1 MRKVQKEK
9 YGTCTTCGTHTN
21 EWWYFDHLKGL
32 CKCTACSADIYKGRQ
47 LDIFEELDLP
57 PVPTNRGGSNTTPST
72 KKIKKL
78 PQWKLELSKMLE
90 NRN

>member
-1 MRKVQKEK
+1 MQKEK
-9 YGTCTTCGTHTN
+9 YGIYTTCGTYTN

-32 CKCTACSADIYKGRQ
+32 CKCIACSADIYKGRQ

-72 KKIKKL
+72 KKLIKL
-78 PQWKLELSKMLE
+78 PKWKLELERMLKS
-90 NRN
+90 NLS